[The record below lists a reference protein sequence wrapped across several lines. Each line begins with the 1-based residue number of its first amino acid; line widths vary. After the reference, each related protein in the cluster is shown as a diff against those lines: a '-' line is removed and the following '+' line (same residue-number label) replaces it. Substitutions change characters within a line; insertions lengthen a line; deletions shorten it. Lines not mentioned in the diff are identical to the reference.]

1 MADLPPRRSPKP
13 GSSTPGSS
21 SLGSPTLGSPTL
33 GSATSS
39 IADRLAELRGPVP
52 PRHHDA
58 RTIAAL
64 TANPGCTRRAVL
76 DAAGVDKRALAERIG
91 FGPRFG
97 QSPFAISRGNAFEKL
112 VKADG
117 GAALL
122 DLLRDELGLAV
133 DTHVGE
139 AVGDEKGEG
148 EGETGG
154 AGKGGKYDHWVD
166 LGEGDR
172 EQRYRRTRELVA
184 TAGQDPEAQIPLA
197 DHPLLKLDVGG
208 RAAYVEPDLVAFR
221 ARTRGGVAARNG
233 ESSPRWYLAE
243 IKSFAVIDGRA
254 DPVKVAEAA
263 TQAAVYV
270 LAFQALLADL
280 GLPTGQVATDVV
292 LICPKDF
299 TNTPTA
305 ALVDV
310 RRQLAAVRRQ
320 LERLPRIGEL
330 LDTLDSGIT
339 FDLSHDAD
347 GEPSRDS
354 GSLGKAVATIEA
366 RYAPECVSR
375 CDMAFYCRDEAR
387 SGGCT
392 DLLGRSVRDALGG
405 VGSVRQALA
414 LSDSQAGHG
423 VHDAD
428 GAHNALDGYG
438 EEDADLAEAARL
450 LSAARRAR
458 REALREAD
466 GRRAVA

>member
-1 MADLPPRRSPKP
+1 MAALPPHRSSTPRSSTA
-13 GSSTPGSS
+13 GSSTAP
-21 SLGSPTLGSPTL
+21 
-33 GSATSS
+33 
-39 IADRLAELRGPVP
+39 IADRLAELRGPIP

-64 TANPGCTRRAVL
+64 TANPGCARRAVL

-112 VKADG
+112 VKADA
-117 GAALL
+117 GATLL
-122 DLLRDELGLAV
+122 ALLRDEVGLAV
-133 DTHVGE
+133 DGYDGE
-139 AVGDEKGEG
+139 FARETDSDAEDS
-148 EGETGG
+148 ETGEE
-154 AGKGGKYDHWVD
+154 DRWID

-172 EQRYRRTRELVA
+172 EQRYQRTRELVA
-184 TAGQDPEAQIPLA
+184 AIAREPETPAPLA

-221 ARTRGGVAARNG
+221 ARTSGSASATGSEPA
-233 ESSPRWYLAE
+233 PRWYLAE

-280 GLPTGQVATDVV
+280 GLPPEQVATDVV

-330 LDTLDSGIT
+330 LESLDAGIT
-339 FDLSHDAD
+339 FDLSKDSD
-347 GEPSRDS
+347 GEPSRDAVE
-354 GSLGKAVATIEA
+354 LGKAVATIEA

-392 DLLGRSVRDALGG
+392 DLLGRAVRDALGG
-405 VGSVRQALA
+405 VGSVQQALA
-414 LSDSQAGHG
+414 LSESRASQD
-423 VHDAD
+423 VYD
-428 GAHNALDGYG
+428 

-450 LSAARRAR
+450 LSVARRAR
-458 REALREAD
+458 REALCEAAGRVGD
-466 GRRAVA
+466 GGGAVGDGGDGVGRQAVA

>member
-1 MADLPPRRSPKP
+1 MAAPPPR
-13 GSSTPGSS
+13 T
-21 SLGSPTLGSPTL
+21 
-33 GSATSS
+33 
-39 IADRLAELRGPVP
+39 IADRLAELRGPLP

-64 TANPGCTRRAVL
+64 TANPGCARRAVL

-97 QSPFAISRGNAFEKL
+97 QSPFAISRGNAFERL

-117 GAALL
+117 GATLL
-122 DLLRDELGLAV
+122 ALLRDELGLAV
-133 DTHVGE
+133 GE
-139 AVGDEKGEG
+139 PGDAADDESGGESD
-148 EGETGG
+148 
-154 AGKGGKYDHWVD
+154 ADDRWVD

-184 TAGQDPEAQIPLA
+184 AVAQDPAARAPLT

-208 RAAYVEPDLVAFR
+208 RAAYVEPDLVAVR
-221 ARTRGGVAARNG
+221 ARTG
-233 ESSPRWYLAE
+233 EQPPRWYLAE

-254 DPVKVAEAA
+254 DPVKVADAA

-280 GLPTGQVATDVV
+280 GLPVEQVATEVV

-299 TNTPTA
+299 TNTPMA

-320 LERLPRIGEL
+320 LDRLPGIGDL
-330 LDTLDSGIT
+330 LSTLDAGLT
-339 FDLSHDAD
+339 FDLSKDAD
-347 GEPSRDS
+347 GEPARDPAE
-354 GSLGKAVATIEA
+354 LGKAVATIEA

-387 SGGCT
+387 TAGCT
-392 DLLGRSVRDALGG
+392 DLLGRAVRDALGG
-405 VGSVRQALA
+405 IGSVRQALA
-414 LSDSQAGHG
+414 LSEAHGAYDERSIDNAHGIQNGHSAYD
-423 VHDAD
+423 DAD
-428 GAHNALDGYG
+428 A
-438 EEDADLAEAARL
+438 ELAEAARL

-458 REALREAD
+458 REALREAADRAHD
-466 GRRAVA
+466 GHEAVA

>member
-1 MADLPPRRSPKP
+1 MAALPPRRSP
-13 GSSTPGSS
+13 TP
-21 SLGSPTLGSPTL
+21 
-33 GSATSS
+33 S

-64 TANPGCTRRAVL
+64 TANPGCARRAVL

-122 DLLRDELGLAV
+122 DLLRDQLGLAV
-133 DTHVGE
+133 EANVGSRHDELDGASDDE
-139 AVGDEKGEG
+139 ANDEARGEIG
-148 EGETGG
+148 E
-154 AGKGGKYDHWVD
+154 YDHWID

-184 TAGQDPEAQIPLA
+184 AVARDPDGQVPLA

-221 ARTRGGVAARNG
+221 ARTKHDPTSGD
-233 ESSPRWYLAE
+233 EPLPRWYLAE

-254 DPVKVAEAA
+254 DPMKVAEAA

-270 LAFQALLADL
+270 LAFQSLLADL
-280 GLPTGQVATDVV
+280 GLPTEQVATDVV

-320 LERLPRIGEL
+320 LDRLPRIGQL
-330 LDTLDSGIT
+330 LETLDAGIT
-339 FDLSHDAD
+339 FDLSQDSD
-347 GEPSRDS
+347 GEPSRDA
-354 GSLGKAVATIEA
+354 GELGKAVATIEA
-366 RYAPECVSR
+366 RYAPDCVSR

-387 SGGCT
+387 TSGCT
-392 DLLGRSVRDALGG
+392 DLLGRAVRDALGG
-405 VGSVRQALA
+405 VGSVRQALT
-414 LSDSQAGHG
+414 LSESQSAY
-423 VHDAD
+423 DEA
-428 GAHNALDGYG
+428 
-438 EEDADLAEAARL
+438 DADLAEAARL
-450 LSAARRAR
+450 LSTARRAR
-458 REALREAD
+458 REALREAAGRAIEAQLD
-466 GRRAVA
+466 GVLEAGEDAALRVDAPAHVHGVSEAAADVRRAVA

>member
-1 MADLPPRRSPKP
+1 MAALPSR
-13 GSSTPGSS
+13 
-21 SLGSPTLGSPTL
+21 
-33 GSATSS
+33 S

-64 TANPGCTRRAVL
+64 TGNPGCARRAVL

-117 GAALL
+117 GAALTT
-122 DLLRDELGLAV
+122 LLRDGLGLAI
-133 DTHVGE
+133 
-139 AVGDEKGEG
+139 GEG
-148 EGETGG
+148 WGDG
-154 AGKGGKYDHWVD
+154 AWTD
-166 LGEGDR
+166 LGSGER
-172 EQRYRRTRELVA
+172 EQRYQHTRELVA
-184 TAGQDPEAQIPLA
+184 AAARNPAAQVPLV

-221 ARTRGGVAARNG
+221 VRADGAEDIATGDMTAHGARDVAAPRVG
-233 ESSPRWYLAE
+233 EPSWRWYLAE

-270 LAFQALLADL
+270 LAFQTLLADL
-280 GLPTGQVATDVV
+280 GLPTTQVATEVV
-292 LICPKDF
+292 LVCPKDF

-305 ALVDV
+305 TLVDV

-320 LERLPRIGEL
+320 LDRLPRIGEL
-330 LDTLDSGIT
+330 LETLDAGIT
-339 FDLSHDAD
+339 FDLSKDTD
-347 GEPSRDS
+347 GVHVRAAEE
-354 GSLGKAVATIEA
+354 LGKAVATIDA

-387 SGGCT
+387 AAGST
-392 DLLGRSVRDALGG
+392 DLLGRAVRDALGG
-405 VGSVRQALA
+405 VGTVLQALA
-414 LSDSQAGHG
+414 LSNACDGDSHG
-423 VHDAD
+423 ADLRSADLHGTDSHGADLRELIDLPGDAD
-428 GAHNALDGYG
+428 G
-438 EEDADLAEAARL
+438 DAELAEAARL
-450 LSAARRAR
+450 LRTARRAR
-458 REALREAD
+458 REALREAAD
-466 GRRAVA
+466 RVRQVHEAIA

>member
-1 MADLPPRRSPKP
+1 MADLPPRRS
-13 GSSTPGSS
+13 STASV
-21 SLGSPTLGSPTL
+21 
-33 GSATSS
+33 
-39 IADRLAELRGPVP
+39 ADRLAELRGPVP

-122 DLLRDELGLAV
+122 DLLRDELGLTV
-133 DTHVGE
+133 DTNVGE
-139 AVGDEKGEG
+139 GIGEPDDGTDEIDGEA
-148 EGETGG
+148 GG
-154 AGKGGKYDHWVD
+154 VGKYDHWVD

-184 TAGQDPEAQIPLA
+184 AAARDSEAQVPLA

-208 RAAYVEPDLVAFR
+208 RVAYVEPDLVAFR
-221 ARTRGGVAARNG
+221 ARPRDSAAARYG

-270 LAFQALLADL
+270 LAFQALMADL

-292 LICPKDF
+292 LSVSEG
-299 TNTPTA
+299 
-305 ALVDV
+305 L
-310 RRQLAAVRRQ
+310 RQY
-320 LERLPRIGEL
+320 
-330 LDTLDSGIT
+330 
-339 FDLSHDAD
+339 AD
-347 GEPSRDS
+347 
-354 GSLGKAVATIEA
+354 
-366 RYAPECVSR
+366 
-375 CDMAFYCRDEAR
+375 CRA
-387 SGGCT
+387 G
-392 DLLGRSVRDALGG
+392 GRS
-405 VGSVRQALA
+405 QA
-414 LSDSQAGHG
+414 AGCR
-423 VHDAD
+423 A
-428 GAHNALDGYG
+428 
-438 EEDADLAEAARL
+438 
-450 LSAARRAR
+450 SAA
-458 REALREAD
+458 
-466 GRRAVA
+466 

>member
-1 MADLPPRRSPKP
+1 M
-13 GSSTPGSS
+13 
-21 SLGSPTLGSPTL
+21 
-33 GSATSS
+33 
-39 IADRLAELRGPVP
+39 
-52 PRHHDA
+52 
-58 RTIAAL
+58 
-64 TANPGCTRRAVL
+64 L

-112 VKADG
+112 VKADA
-117 GAALL
+117 GATLL
-122 DLLRDELGLAV
+122 KLLRDEVGLAV
-133 DTHVGE
+133 DGFEGESIRETDSGTGSETDGE
-139 AVGDEKGEG
+139 AESETD
-148 EGETGG
+148 GETDRAADGG
-154 AGKGGKYDHWVD
+154 TDGDTGVDDRWID

-172 EQRYRRTRELVA
+172 EQRYQRTRELVA
-184 TAGQDPEAQIPLA
+184 AIARDPETPAPLA

-221 ARTRGGVAARNG
+221 ARTSGSASAAG
-233 ESSPRWYLAE
+233 SEPAPRWYLAE

-270 LAFQALLADL
+270 LAFQTLLADL
-280 GLPTGQVATDVV
+280 GLPPEQVATDVV

-320 LERLPRIGEL
+320 LDRLPRIGEL
-330 LDTLDSGIT
+330 LEALDAGIT
-339 FDLSHDAD
+339 FDLSKDSD
-347 GEPSRDS
+347 GEPSRDA
-354 GSLGKAVATIEA
+354 GELGKAVATIEA

-392 DLLGRSVRDALGG
+392 DLLGRAVRDALGG

-414 LSDSQAGHG
+414 LSESEASQD
-423 VHDAD
+423 VYD
-428 GAHNALDGYG
+428 

-450 LSAARRAR
+450 LSVARRAR
-458 REALREAD
+458 REALREAAGRVGD
-466 GRRAVA
+466 GGAAVGDVGDGAGRQAVA